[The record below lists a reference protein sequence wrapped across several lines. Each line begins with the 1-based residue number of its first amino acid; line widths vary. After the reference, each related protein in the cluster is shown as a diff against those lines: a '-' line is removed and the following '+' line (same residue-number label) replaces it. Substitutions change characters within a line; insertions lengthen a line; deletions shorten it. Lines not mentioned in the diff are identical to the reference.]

1 MRGHT
6 RSRLVHRVLQE
17 QNAEAISPAERMR
30 LMSEPQSIAHL
41 RDRLAAN
48 SIIGTFGASDR
59 FDDAP
64 LRVRTSKERVV
75 P

>member
-1 MRGHT
+1 
-6 RSRLVHRVLQE
+6 
-17 QNAEAISPAERMR
+17 
-30 LMSEPQSIAHL
+30 MSEPQSIAHL

-64 LRVRTSKERVV
+64 LRVRAPKERVV